1 MIYCLAC
8 PECEPNSK
16 EEEEVEEEEEIMQMN
31 EWKMLSQIGISHNIR
46 LDELDMLGK
55 RDFDNNN
62 KWDQIIIPK
71 HLREIATKI
80 INTNKKIT

>member
-31 EWKMLSQIGISHNIR
+31 ESQMLSRIGPSHNIS
-46 LDELDMLGK
+46 LDELDMVRK
-55 RDFDNNN
+55 WDFGNNN
-62 KWDQIIIPK
+62 KWDQIIIPQ
-71 HLREIATKI
+71 HLHEFATQFI
-80 INTNKKIT
+80 DTNKKIS